1 MGRKTP
7 WNAHER
13 GTRMEQQNVAPVD
26 HGLFSATGSVAAGA
40 VGGGIKTGF
49 KAFAWSVGICAM
61 VGVLLATGVLPVAV
75 GATEL
80 AGTFWPFLGKIALG
94 AGIGG
99 AVGIIPGVLTG
110 GIGSVIGAVTGAGHA
125 SNRVSQEKGAANVVK
140 AQVAAYQAQAQAEA
154 IAASAPAA
162 KYDFPP
168 QGAPM
173 NQAGTKLFAAND
185 NAYANDN
192 AMAHE
197 GTVTA
202 QRQMQQG

>member
-1 MGRKTP
+1 
-7 WNAHER
+7 
-13 GTRMEQQNVAPVD
+13 MEQQNVAPVD
-26 HGLFSATGSVAAGA
+26 HGLFSATGNVALGTAGGAASSMGKTALYAIGGFFVLGLLVGSGFIGGALALFGSGAGSALSTIAYGLGFGAFLGVPAALVAAPLAGL
-40 VGGGIKTGF
+40 VGGGKGAIN
-49 KAFAWSVGICAM
+49 
-61 VGVLLATGVLPVAV
+61 AT
-75 GATEL
+75 
-80 AGTFWPFLGKIALG
+80 
-94 AGIGG
+94 
-99 AVGIIPGVLTG
+99 
-110 GIGSVIGAVTGAGHA
+110 H
-125 SNRVSQEKGAANVVK
+125 RVSAEKGAANAVQ

-192 AMAHE
+192 ALAHE